1 MQKYKTKSVFARLK
15 SAFLGQCS
23 QAKGRLIVAVL
34 VAIICFVA
42 GIVICASIPKCFP
55 GDEYLLS
62 CNGVKS
68 GFGAFF
74 SRSFSA
80 LLVMG
85 VCFVTTLTPW
95 TMPIAVLV
103 LGFRGY
109 LLGYNI
115 CCLCA
120 SFGMSGMLNAILIV
134 VPCQLCMLIALT
146 MFFAFISKATACCK
160 KFGKGSVSR
169 LKIFLCF
176 LAVILIINLI
186 ETLLLL
192 LFSAKVILVI

>member
-1 MQKYKTKSVFARLK
+1 MQKYKTKSLFARAK
-15 SAFLGQCS
+15 DSFLGQCS
-23 QAKGRLIVAVL
+23 QAKGRLIVALL
-34 VAIICFVA
+34 VAVICFVA
-42 GIVICASIPKCFP
+42 GIVICVSLPEVYP
-55 GDEYLLS
+55 RDEYLLS
-62 CNGVKS
+62 CSGVKS

-80 LLVMG
+80 ILVMG
-85 VCFVTTLTPW
+85 VCFVTTLSPW

-120 SFGMSGMLNAILIV
+120 GFGMSGMLHAILIV

-146 MFFAFISKATACCK
+146 LFFAFISRASSCCK
-160 KFGKGSVSR
+160 KFGKGSASR

-192 LFSAKVILVI
+192 MFSAKVILVV